1 MLDSVTFFMRKLARN
16 LLRLIG
22 QAVGRGLLG
31 LTALAAATQVHAQT
45 CTVSMTNV
53 AFGTVNVLPGTA
65 VDTTATV
72 TVTCSGGSGNQR
84 VCVSI
89 GCGSACD
96 STSRM
101 MTGPSS
107 STARYDLYSNSAR
120 TTLWGSWQTGYDT
133 AGVQMTVSKN
143 SSANQTVYA
152 RLLASQQTDAAGS
165 YTATLS
171 AQPFITYANQG
182 GAGNCPTGTLNA
194 SGSATVTATIS
205 SNCSV
210 GATAI
215 SFGSQGILSGNKD
228 AQGTLSVQCTT
239 NLPYAVSLDGGTSG
253 ATNPT
258 QRKMAFSTSNVTY
271 GLYRDA
277 ARSLAWGSTT
287 GVDTASGTGTG
298 TTQTLTVYGRVPPQ
312 TTPKAGAYTDTIVA
326 TVTY

>member
-1 MLDSVTFFMRKLARN
+1 MHAFPIDLPKFACRIVAGGL
-16 LLRLIG
+16 
-22 QAVGRGLLG
+22 GLLA
-31 LTALAAATQVHAQT
+31 ALIPTQADAQA

-72 TVTCSGGSGNQR
+72 TVTCSGGTGAGQR

-96 STSRM
+96 STSRK

-107 STARYDLYSNSAR
+107 TTARYDLYSNSAR

-133 AGVQMTVSKN
+133 AGVQMSVNKN
-143 SSANQTVYA
+143 SSTNQTVYA
-152 RLLASQQTDAAGS
+152 RFLASQSTDLAGS

-171 AQPFITYANQG
+171 AQPFITYINAG
-182 GAGNCPTGTLNA
+182 GAGNCPVGTLNA
-194 SGSATVTATIS
+194 TGSASVTATVS
-205 SNCSV
+205 SNCTI

-215 SFGSQGILSGNKD
+215 SFGSQGILSSNKD

-258 QRKMAFSTSNVTY
+258 QRKMTFSTSNVIY
-271 GLYRDA
+271 GIYQDA
-277 ARSLAWGSTT
+277 ARSLPWGSSS
-287 GVDTASGTGTG
+287 GVNTVSGTGTG
-298 TTQTLTVYGRVPPQ
+298 LTQTLTVYGRVAPQ
-312 TTPKAGAYTDTIVA
+312 TTPSPGTYSDTIVA